1 MQTFSH
7 LSKIRAFERT
17 HLTFL
22 ATIEDFDIVRV
33 IGLHQ
38 ELNEPLLLKQ
48 LYLEGIGSIAT
59 VTRRLSRLRVHGHV
73 IAKPHGE
80 DRRAVALALSS
91 QVQGIYLRY
100 GKLLHTIAA

>member
-1 MQTFSH
+1 VQTFGH

-22 ATIEDFDIVRV
+22 VTLEDFDIVRV

-38 ELNEPLLLKQ
+38 ERDEILLLKQ

-59 VTRRLSRLRVHGHV
+59 VTRRLSRLRLAGHV
-73 IAKPHGE
+73 IAEPHGD
-80 DRRAVALALSS
+80 DRRAVALVLSN
-91 QVQGIYLRY
+91 QVTGIYQRY
-100 GKLLHTIAA
+100 GKLLHSLPI